1 MFGLK
6 KGRNQ
11 NMIMLLA
18 VAALIFTSIPNE
30 FQVWLCHR

>member
-11 NMIMLLA
+11 NIVMLLA
-18 VAALIFTSIPNE
+18 VAALIFLL
-30 FQVWLCHR
+30 FQIIIILQ

>member
-11 NMIMLLA
+11 NIVMLLA
-18 VAALIFTSIPNE
+18 VAALIFLL
-30 FQVWLCHR
+30 FQMK